1 MRIVT
6 IIVATAVVCSLAKT
20 RAQEVKGS
28 VQASARTPADA
39 AKMIGSARFLYHQQV
54 HTMLQAAV
62 APELMRHHERLKGG
76 TVKYAFDLDS
86 RGHVVSVKTH
96 STTGSRWGEQTVAHI
111 IRSLRFPPVPPE
123 AMKQERQEGHKF
135 IEVTGDMGWKPH

>member
-1 MRIVT
+1 MRVLSIGL
-6 IIVATAVVCSLAKT
+6 ATAVFCSLAEA

-28 VQASARTPADA
+28 VEASARTPEDA

-62 APELMRHHERLKGG
+62 APELMRHHERLNGG
-76 TVKYAFDLDS
+76 SVKYAFELDS
-86 RGHVVSVKTH
+86 RGRVVSLKAH
-96 STTGSRWGEQTVAHI
+96 SAKGSRWGEELLTRTV
-111 IRSLRFPPVPPE
+111 RSLKFPPVPPE

-135 IEVTGDMGWKPH
+135 IEVTG

>member
-1 MRIVT
+1 
-6 IIVATAVVCSLAKT
+6 
-20 RAQEVKGS
+20 
-28 VQASARTPADA
+28 
-39 AKMIGSARFLYHQQV
+39 
-54 HTMLQAAV
+54 MLQAAV

-76 TVKYAFDLDS
+76 TVKYAFELDS

-96 STTGSRWGEQTVAHI
+96 STTGSRWGEETVAHI
-111 IRSLRFPPVPPE
+111 IRSLRFPSVPPE